1 MKQFKHII
9 TSGCS
14 FSDVVNQFSWPCHLT
29 TSYNIEC
36 NHVGLGSQGNGLI
49 ARKAV
54 YAVQQALQQGYKP
67 EEILVGIMWSG
78 PDRHDIYFENLSS
91 QLENTDNWRHNPTHV
106 VENDPGGWLIMN
118 HHWTENRNKIYYT
131 HLHDHVNQRVLT
143 LEKILWVQNYL
154 DNLGIKY
161 FMTDFMTDGF
171 SLRQQSNPNITW
183 LNNLVDKTKWLPVE
197 SMHTWCYKH
206 WTDDHFPILDVTL
219 NDGQQIQVR
228 DYHPQSYMHT
238 QFVKEIVL
246 PFIKTQFADYHCPQF
261 IEYVYD
267 NK

>member
-1 MKQFKHII
+1 MKKFKHII

-14 FSDVVNQFSWPCHLT
+14 FSDVSNKYSWPCHLT

-49 ARKAV
+49 ARKAI

-78 PDRHDIYFENLSS
+78 PDRHDIYFEHLNK
-91 QLENTDNWRHNPTHV
+91 QLNNTDHWRHNPTHV

-118 HHWTENRNKIYYT
+118 HHWTEKTNKIYYT
-131 HLHDHVNQRVLT
+131 YVHDQVNQRVAT
-143 LEKILWVQNYL
+143 LEKILWVQNYF
-154 DNLGIKY
+154 DNLGVKY
-161 FMTDFMTDGF
+161 FMTDFMTDDI
-171 SLRQQSNPNITW
+171 SLHLSSNPNITW
-183 LNNLVDKTKWLPVE
+183 LKNLVDKTRWLPVE
-197 SMHTWCYKH
+197 SMHTWCCER
-206 WTDDHFPILDVTL
+206 WTDDHFPVLDVTL
-219 NDGQQIQVR
+219 VDGQNIQVK
-228 DYHPQSYMHT
+228 DIHPQSYMHI

-246 PFIKTQFADYHCPQF
+246 PFIETQFTEYCCPDF
-261 IEYVYD
+261 KEYIYD